1 MIILIKQICEGG
13 EGDLESRSVSVAWK
27 IMMIPDFAALLFGLV
42 FAFAPG
48 VMNSAGYESFTGQS
62 WSTFVSVSPKIAE
75 WISLW
80 LMGFGVF
87 SIDLSVYGFAVTLM
101 SFRRR
106 ERWSWYALLI
116 GNTLSWIFS
125 VGLTYILGEIPQAI
139 ISVVMLLIAYI
150 ALAIAAKDILSKK

>member
-1 MIILIKQICEGG
+1 M
-13 EGDLESRSVSVAWK
+13 ESRSVSIAWK
-27 IMMIPDFAALLFGLV
+27 IMIIPLVVGLFFAILFTFFTDAVLNMG
-42 FAFAPG
+42 FEP
-48 VMNSAGYESFTGQS
+48 FTGQS

-106 ERWSWYALLI
+106 EHWSWYALLI